1 MNRIFPRREFI
12 REYSQT
18 QVKIGSSLVDKSLM
32 TTSLA
37 RYHARAP
44 RYILNTEDD
53 SLIRLS
59 GAEQLAWEES
69 TELRDVSLTGLS
81 FTAPQD
87 LSPQIGEVIKV
98 QFSVPGSKQM
108 ACYAVVIRIEKLDP
122 LDNLI
127 GVHFY
132 KLDRTQRLNIVH
144 GLTEKIKYQTELSE
158 KPAPKLP
165 WLSILGLFFS
175 LLCWL
180 TLIKIFY
187 FGAG

>member
-1 MNRIFPRREFI
+1 
-12 REYSQT
+12 
-18 QVKIGSSLVDKSLM
+18 M

-87 LSPQIGEVIKV
+87 LSPQIGEVIKI

-108 ACYAVVIRIEKLDP
+108 ACYAVVIRIEKTDP
-122 LDNLI
+122 MDNLV

-144 GLTEKIKYQTELSE
+144 GLSEKIKRLNEASE
-158 KPAPKLP
+158 KAEPRWP
-165 WLSILGLFFS
+165 WISILGLVFS

-187 FGAG
+187 FGPG